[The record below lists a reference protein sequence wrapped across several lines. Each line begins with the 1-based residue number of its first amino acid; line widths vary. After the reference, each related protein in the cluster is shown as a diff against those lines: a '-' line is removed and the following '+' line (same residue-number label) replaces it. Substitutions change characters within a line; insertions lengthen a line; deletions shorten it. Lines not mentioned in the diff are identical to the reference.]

1 MIMMTVL
8 RYCGNIRVETESSKC
23 DKKVINMRTIIEI
36 PDIQID
42 LLSSLVEQENISRA
56 ELIRRAISEYI
67 ARYPAKTDNAF
78 GLWKDNK
85 VDGLEYQNKMRD
97 EW

>member
-8 RYCGNIRVETESSKC
+8 SVC
-23 DKKVINMRTIIEI
+23 DNLKLEATKYSERLLAMRTIIEI
-36 PDIQID
+36 PDVQID
-42 LLSSLVEQENISRA
+42 LLSNLVEQENISRA

-67 ARYPAKTDNAF
+67 ARYPTKTDNAF
-78 GLWKDNK
+78 GLWKGKK